1 MNFLLDTNIVS
12 EWIKQQPHSGVINW
26 LSSVDEDR
34 VHLSVITLAELRHG
48 IERMSDEKRRERL
61 EQWVQDELTQR
72 FDGRVIE
79 INARTADVWG
89 RIVAKC
95 QSAGKPIGTMDAFIA
110 ATAIVHQ
117 FTLVTRNVADFL
129 TADVQLINP
138 WDM

>member
-12 EWIKQQPHSGVINW
+12 EWIKPQPHSGVINW

-34 VHLSVITLAELRHG
+34 VHLSVVTLAELRHG
-48 IERMSDEKRRERL
+48 IERMPDGKRRERL

-72 FDGRVIE
+72 FDGRVVE
-79 INARTADVWG
+79 INARTADIWG

-95 QSAGKPIGTMDAFIA
+95 QSIGKPMGTMDAFIA
-110 ATAIVHQ
+110 ATAMVHQ
-117 FTLVTRNVADFL
+117 FTLVTRNVTDFL
-129 TADVQLINP
+129 ATDVQLINP